1 MKIRVRSN
9 AMRIRSKVWRYPE
22 FGGWHFFTIGA
33 RASAEIRAAVKERPK
48 AFGSIRVKA
57 RVGKAEWTTSV
68 FPTKEGTYLL
78 PIKAAIRAQ
87 ASIEEGDEVT
97 VQLTLL

>member
-1 MKIRVRSN
+1 
-9 AMRIRSKVWRYPE
+9 MRIRSKVWRYPE
-22 FGGWHFFTIGA
+22 FGGWHFFPIGE
-33 RASAEIRAAVKERPK
+33 RASLEIRAAVKAKPK

-57 RVGKAEWTTSV
+57 QIGKAAWTTSV

-87 ASIEEGDEVT
+87 ASIEEGDTVT
-97 VQLTLL
+97 IHLTLL